1 MVLFLVDEC
10 VSYQT
15 LLLLKELGYTATIFK
30 VAQEKKAVLVTYDK
44 GFANI
49 KTCPPSKHNGV
60 ILLRVSNLLSLKKCN
75 EVLRILL
82 SRESSFKGTLFVVT
96 EQKYRKRTKP

>member
-15 LLLLKELGYTATIFK
+15 LFLLKELGYTAESVEEIGLKGTKDSTIFK
-30 VAQEKKAVLVTYDK
+30 VAQEKKAVLVSYDK

-49 KTCPPSKHNGV
+49 KTCPPSKHNG
-60 ILLRVSNLLSLKKCN
+60 
-75 EVLRILL
+75 
-82 SRESSFKGTLFVVT
+82 
-96 EQKYRKRTKP
+96 